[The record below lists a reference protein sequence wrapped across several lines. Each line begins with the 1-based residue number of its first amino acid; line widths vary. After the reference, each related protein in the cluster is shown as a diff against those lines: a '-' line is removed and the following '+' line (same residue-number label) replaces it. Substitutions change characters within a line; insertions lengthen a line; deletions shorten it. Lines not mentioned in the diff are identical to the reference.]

1 MYRHTRLLLTFT
13 LLFGL
18 LGSAYAETKIALL
31 PRLPEAQMK
40 KMFEPLA
47 QYLEQKTGDKVT
59 LVVPADFATFKQIVT
74 SGQVDY
80 AFSNPLVYVQLK
92 KDGVAGDPLVV
103 ASEKDSGT
111 EFRGIVIARKD
122 SPIAKLDQLKK
133 KKLVF
138 VDQDSAGGYIVQ
150 LLMLQKAG
158 LKKDTDYTILPFAK
172 KHSEVVKAVLEG
184 KADAG
189 GIRQGDL
196 EKIKGIDTSK
206 IKTIAT
212 SEPIPNWPLY
222 PTKSAKGDPS
232 KVRAALLAL
241 APDNNLSLNIVGPAG
256 LRGFVTANDQQ
267 FESMR
272 AAGKIAGAY

>member
-1 MYRHTRLLLTFT
+1 MYLHTRLLLAFT
-13 LLFGL
+13 LLTGL
-18 LGSAYAETKIALL
+18 LGPAYAETKIALL

-47 QYLEQKTGDKVT
+47 QYLEQKTGDTVT
-59 LVVPADFATFKQIVT
+59 LIVPADFAAFKQTVA

-92 KDGVAGDPLVV
+92 KEGVAGDALVV

-111 EFRGIVIARKD
+111 EFRGIIVARKD
-122 SPIAKLDQLKK
+122 SPIAQLDQLKNK
-133 KKLVF
+133 RLVF

-158 LKKDTDYTILPFAK
+158 LKKDRDYTILPFAK
-172 KHSEVVKAVLEG
+172 KHSAVVKAVLDG

-196 EKIKGIDTSK
+196 EKIKDIDTGK
-206 IKTIAT
+206 IKTIAV

-222 PTKSAKGDPS
+222 PTKTAKGDAS
-232 KVRAALLAL
+232 KVRTALLAL
-241 APDNNLSLNIVGPAG
+241 APDSGLSLKIVGDAG
-256 LRGFVTANDQQ
+256 LRGFVTATDQQ

-272 AAGKIAGAY
+272 AAGKVAGAF

>member
-1 MYRHTRLLLTFT
+1 MQIYTRLLFALT
-13 LLFGL
+13 LLLGL

-59 LVVPADFATFKQIVT
+59 LVVPADFAAFKQTVA

-92 KDGVAGDPLVV
+92 KEGVAGDALVV

-111 EFRGIVIARKD
+111 EFRGIMIARKD
-122 SPIAKLDQLKK
+122 SPIAKLDQLKS

-158 LKKDTDYTILPFAK
+158 LKKDQDFTILPFAK

-196 EKIKGIDTSK
+196 EKIKDIDTSN

-232 KVRAALLAL
+232 KVRSALLAL
-241 APDNNLSLNIVGPAG
+241 TPDAGLSLKIVGDAG
-256 LRGFVTANDQQ
+256 LRGFVNATDQQ

-272 AAGKIAGAY
+272 AAGKIAGAF